1 MMTYLC
7 SAKETFDEIA
17 LNLYGDE
24 QYASV
29 LLEAN
34 PQLAHKIMM
43 DGGEVMRA
51 PEFTVKLADKKVNFF
66 YPARA
71 SYQVAEEKEP
81 AAAGQA

>member
-43 DGGEVMRA
+43 DGGA
-51 PEFTVKLADKKVNFF
+51 PEITTDNAADTLPPWKRG
-66 YPARA
+66 A
-71 SYQVAEEKEP
+71 
-81 AAAGQA
+81 

>member
-24 QYASV
+24 SYAGV

-34 PQLAHKIMM
+34 PLLAHKIMM
-43 DGGEVMRA
+43 DGGEALRA
-51 PEFTVKLADKKVNFF
+51 PEQATSEAADTLPPWKRG
-66 YPARA
+66 A
-71 SYQVAEEKEP
+71 
-81 AAAGQA
+81 

>member
-17 LNLYGDE
+17 LNIYGDE

-34 PQLAHKIMM
+34 PQLR
-43 DGGEVMRA
+43 DGGEVRRA
-51 PEFTVKLADKKVNFF
+51 PEITTDNAADTLPPWKRG
-66 YPARA
+66 A
-71 SYQVAEEKEP
+71 
-81 AAAGQA
+81 

>member
-24 QYASV
+24 NYASV

-34 PQLAHKIMM
+34 PLLAHKIMM
-43 DGGEVMRA
+43 DGGEVLHA
-51 PEFTVKLADKKVNFF
+51 PERTGGE
-66 YPARA
+66 
-71 SYQVAEEKEP
+71 AEDTLPPWKRG
-81 AAAGQA
+81 A

>member
-34 PQLAHKIMM
+34 PLLAHKIMM
-43 DGGEVMRA
+43 DGGEKLRA
-51 PEFTVKLADKKVNFF
+51 PEI
-66 YPARA
+66 ARSEAA
-71 SYQVAEEKEP
+71 STLPPWKRGA
-81 AAAGQA
+81 

>member
-24 QYASV
+24 KYAAV

-34 PQLAHKIMM
+34 PLLAHKIMM
-43 DGGEVMRA
+43 DGGERMRA
-51 PEFTVKLADKKVNFF
+51 PEIAQDTAQSTLPPWKRGA
-66 YPARA
+66 
-71 SYQVAEEKEP
+71 
-81 AAAGQA
+81 

>member
-51 PEFTVKLADKKVNFF
+51 PEITTDNGIEQHGNSPFSTCFF
-66 YPARA
+66 YKTA
-71 SYQVAEEKEP
+71 
-81 AAAGQA
+81 

>member
-1 MMTYLC
+1 MHDDLFVQR
-7 SAKETFDEIA
+7 EGNFDEIA

-51 PEFTVKLADKKVNFF
+51 PEITTDNAADTLPPWKRG
-66 YPARA
+66 A
-71 SYQVAEEKEP
+71 
-81 AAAGQA
+81 